1 MPEALGTGTRR
12 VPRSE
17 RPARESWSKRVR
29 PGATSKR
36 KQAPTLCRPTRPGRR
51 SPTLGPSVIT
61 MATGWEESA
70 AGEPVLGR
78 PAVGPGGSELGG
90 CPSPA
95 CPPTPIRVSWAET
108 VQDVHGDNTG
118 TQRLPPNSR
127 DRAELRP
134 KGASSGG
141 ARRGGVQGSTST
153 LTGVGGVSEQQS
165 WAHPYLAAAPA
176 RGHRTH
182 PEPLRPLH
190 E

>member
-17 RPARESWSKRVR
+17 RPARESWSKRVQ

-36 KQAPTLCRPTRPGRR
+36 KQAPTPCRPTRPGRR

-70 AGEPVLGR
+70 EGEPVLGR

-141 ARRGGVQGSTST
+141 ARRVWGAGQHLHLDRGGGRLRAAELGSPLLGRCPRQG
-153 LTGVGGVSEQQS
+153 
-165 WAHPYLAAAPA
+165 P
-176 RGHRTH
+176 
-182 PEPLRPLH
+182 
-190 E
+190 